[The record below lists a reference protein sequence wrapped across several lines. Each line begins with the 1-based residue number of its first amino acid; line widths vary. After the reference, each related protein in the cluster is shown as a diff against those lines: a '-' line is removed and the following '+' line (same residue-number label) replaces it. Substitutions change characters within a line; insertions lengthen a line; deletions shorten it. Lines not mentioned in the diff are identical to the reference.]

1 MNKKSIDQKIRETV
15 EHAYKNAVALQA
27 RFDQAGISPADIQ
40 GVADLVKIPIQ
51 TKDEIVQLQQSDPP
65 FGGMLAAPLNEV
77 SHLFFSPGPI
87 YEPGPSEDDAAW
99 EMAVVALQRGGFE
112 ARDVILNSLSYH
124 LVPAGYLFDV
134 AFTRLGAT
142 VVPGGTGNSDLQ
154 LQMMH
159 DLGVTG
165 YVGTPSFLMGLIQKA
180 EEKGMDFRRDFKLQR
195 AITTAEPLPPSL
207 RHTLVETYGLHLTNA
222 YGTAEFHIMAT
233 NDGPDMAMRLLPE
246 PVVQVVNPDTGQ
258 LVGPGE
264 TGEVVATNFSKL
276 YPLIR
281 VGTGDMAMN
290 IDPNPGHSKQHERSI
305 ILVGRRGE
313 AVKVRGMFL
322 HPNQLRFAA
331 GQVPG
336 VVTLQAVVSRPEL
349 RDQFDLQVVV
359 EPNAQADAVSQQLK
373 QAVDG
378 LCRVRVDEIYFVSAG
393 SISQDSPMV
402 IDKRSW
408 E

>member
-1 MNKKSIDQKIRETV
+1 MDKKTVDEKVKETV
-15 EHAYKNAVALQA
+15 QFAYDNAPAVRE
-27 RFDQAGISPADIQ
+27 RFKQAGLKADDIQ
-40 GVADLVKIPIQ
+40 GAADLVKIPIQ
-51 TKDEIVQLQQSDPP
+51 TKDEMVIMQQADPP
-65 FGGMLAAPLNEV
+65 FGGLLAVPLWEV
-77 SHLFFSPGPI
+77 SHFFFSPGPLF
-87 YEPGPSEDDAAW
+87 EPGPTADDAAW
-99 EMAVVALQRGGFE
+99 EMAILALQRGGFE
-112 ARDVILNSLSYH
+112 AGDVILNSLSYH

-142 VVPGGTGNSDLQ
+142 VIPGGTGNSDLQ
-154 LQMMH
+154 LQMMR
-159 DLGVTG
+159 DLGATG
-165 YVGTPSFLMGLIQKA
+165 YVGTPSFLMSLIQKA
-180 EEKGMDFRRDFKLQR
+180 EENGLDFNRDFKLR
-195 AITTAEPLPPSL
+195 KAITTAEPLPPSL
-207 RHTLVETYGLHLTNA
+207 RQTLVETYGLHLTNA

-233 NDGPDMAMRLLPE
+233 NDGPGMAMQLLPE

-264 TGEVVATNFSKL
+264 TGEVVATNFSQV

-290 IDPNPGHSKQHERSI
+290 IDPKPGESRQEERSI

-336 VVTLQAVVSRPEL
+336 IVTLQAVVSRPEL
-349 RDQFDLQVVV
+349 RDQFDLRVV
-359 EPNAQADAVSQQLK
+359 ADEGVDREAAAEQLK
-373 QAVDG
+373 RAVNG
-378 LCRVRVDEIYFVSAG
+378 LCRVRVDEVQFVSAETIEEG
-393 SISQDSPMV
+393 SPTVVDE
-402 IDKRSW
+402 RSW

>member
-1 MNKKSIDQKIRETV
+1 MSKKSVDQKVQEAV
-15 EHAYKNAVALQA
+15 QHAYKNAPALKV

-40 GVADLVKIPIQ
+40 SAADLVKIPIQ
-51 TKDEIVQLQQSDPP
+51 TKDEIAQLQQSDPP
-65 FGGMLAAPLNEV
+65 FGGMLAVPLHEV
-77 SHLFFSPGPI
+77 SHIFFSPGPI
-87 YEPGPSEDDAAW
+87 YEPGPAEDDVAW
-99 EMAVVALQRGGFE
+99 EMAVVALERGQFE
-112 ARDVILNSLSYH
+112 EGDVILNALSYH

-142 VVPGGTGNSDLQ
+142 VIPGGTGNSDLQ
-154 LQMMH
+154 LQMMR
-159 DLGVTG
+159 DLGATG
-165 YVGTPSFLMGLIQKA
+165 YVGTPSFLMSLIQKA
-180 EEKGMDFRRDFKLQR
+180 EEKGMDFRRDFKLR
-195 AITTAEPLPPSL
+195 KVITTAEPLPPSL
-207 RHTLVETYGLHLTNA
+207 RETLVETYGLHVINA

-233 NDGPDMAMRLLPE
+233 NDGPGMAMRLLPE

-290 IDPNPGHSKQHERSI
+290 IDPNPGQSKQDERSI

-336 VVTLQAVVSRPEL
+336 VVALQAVISRPEL
-349 RDQFDLQVVV
+349 RDQFDLRVVV
-359 EPNAQADAVSQQLK
+359 DQSAQTDTVSQQLK
-373 QAVDG
+373 QAVNG
-378 LCRVRVDEIYFVSAG
+378 LCRVRVDDVHFVPEDSL
-393 SISQDSPMV
+393 SEDSPTV
-402 IDKRSW
+402 IDERSW